1 MGAYSELDAALRE
14 DDSDFVDD
22 DAFLEDDGPG
32 VPNPDSTGGPQ
43 QAEAASIP
51 AAQPV
56 EAQATVPAQPAGDTA
71 GKAEKEQADEDAKR
85 KAHEEAEAK
94 RKAEWQA
101 KRKQKKAEEKL
112 KLAQIE
118 NMSNDEV
125 LAEALK
131 RVGEDTEKL
140 TRRHMMEC
148 VMEHIQTL
156 CLSDPAF
163 ARKVMHPR
171 KNMIRCCQYI
181 GRKAWEYVQDEL
193 KAKGITPSREN
204 PYGSAIPE
212 GVCYQ
217 WAVDYFN
224 DPNAKED
231 EEKEEKF
238 VPQPYRGPSSKS
250 TKTSKGKAAA
260 KANAAKPTA
269 PKEAG
274 PTEPKKQDDGGQI
287 SFGGFAMPEVKA
299 G

>member
-22 DAFLEDDGPG
+22 DAFVEDEGPG

-131 RVGEDTEKL
+131 RVGED
-140 TRRHMMEC
+140 R
-148 VMEHIQTL
+148 
-156 CLSDPAF
+156 
-163 ARKVMHPR
+163 
-171 KNMIRCCQYI
+171 
-181 GRKAWEYVQDEL
+181 
-193 KAKGITPSREN
+193 
-204 PYGSAIPE
+204 
-212 GVCYQ
+212 
-217 WAVDYFN
+217 
-224 DPNAKED
+224 
-231 EEKEEKF
+231 
-238 VPQPYRGPSSKS
+238 
-250 TKTSKGKAAA
+250 
-260 KANAAKPTA
+260 NAAESVKKSDHFERRNLLPWNKVFAPFTQVACKSIIYAFDIMVFNEITAEMCSGPHGIAKRFLHLRPGNINAVCGHFVDDFLVSAQSLFLVKLDRGQKIRIVPVKIKPDNV
-269 PKEAG
+269 E
-274 PTEPKKQDDGGQI
+274 I
-287 SFGGFAMPEVKA
+287 CSMVFG
-299 G
+299 